1 MKKLKSENGAI
12 AILVLISLVFLT
24 TFLISSYVIMSNKM
38 QSQRK
43 VISDTK
49 DIYENYDLNQMYE
62 SYFDKSRDGLPDNVE
77 QLEYIESTGTQ
88 YIDTGVFPSNNLK
101 INIKVCY
108 TNSNALYMLGSDN
121 AYNAG
126 VNIWNPN
133 NEYRCY
139 STN

>member
-49 DIYENYDLNQMYE
+49 DIYENT
-62 SYFDKSRDGLPDNVE
+62 
-77 QLEYIESTGTQ
+77 I
-88 YIDTGVFPSNNLK
+88 
-101 INIKVCY
+101 
-108 TNSNALYMLGSDN
+108 
-121 AYNAG
+121 
-126 VNIWNPN
+126 
-133 NEYRCY
+133 YRHR
-139 STN
+139 SVSK